1 MTSDLAV
8 EAHGLVKEFGD
19 VKALNGIDLVVPR
32 GKVVGLLGP
41 NGSGKTTTVRI
52 LATLLKA
59 TAGTA
64 KVAGFDVAKQADDV
78 RRSIGLTGQYAAVDE
93 FLTGRENLAMFGGLF
108 HLDKNYVAARADEL
122 LEKFDLTD
130 AANRPAKTYSGGMR
144 RRLDLAASLIAK
156 PGILFLDEPTTGLDP
171 RSRIGLWNVIAEL
184 VAEGTTVLL
193 TTQYLDEADQL
204 ADDIVVIDH
213 GKVIAH
219 GTSSELKDQIGG
231 DRLEITLDN
240 PERAPVAISAL
251 AAVVSGEASIDGAR
265 YSAPVS
271 GGSPV
276 LIEAVRALDAQHIG
290 VADIGLRRP
299 TLDDVFLTLT
309 GHGAEEDQRPEP
321 STSRRGR
328 RGGRR

>member
-1 MTSDLAV
+1 MPVTEYAV
-8 EAHGLVKEFGD
+8 QAEGLVKEFGD

-59 TAGTA
+59 TSGSAQ
-64 KVAGFDVAKQADDV
+64 VNGFDVQRQADDV

-93 FLTGRENLAMFGGLF
+93 FLTGRENLTMFGGLF
-108 HLDKNYVAARADEL
+108 HL
-122 LEKFDLTD
+122 EKT
-130 AANRPAKTYSGGMR
+130 
-144 RRLDLAASLIAK
+144 ASLIAK

-171 RSRIGLWNVIAEL
+171 RSRIGLWDVISEL
-184 VAEGTTVLL
+184 VSEGTTVLL

-204 ADDIVVIDH
+204 ADDIVVIDQ
-213 GKVIAH
+213 GQVIAH

-231 DRLEITLDN
+231 DRIEITLND
-240 PERAPVAISAL
+240 EQSAARAVDAL
-251 AAVVSGEASIDGAR
+251 SGVVSGEPTTEGAQ
-265 YSAPVS
+265 YSAPVA
-271 GGSPV
+271 GGSSV
-276 LIEAVRALDAQHIG
+276 LIDAVRALDAQNVG
-290 VADIGLRRP
+290 VADIALRRP

-309 GHGAEEDQRPEP
+309 GHGAEDQQPERPEP
-321 STSRRGR
+321 SRRGR

>member
-1 MTSDLAV
+1 MSSDYAV
-8 EAHGLVKEFGD
+8 EARGLVKKFGN
-19 VKALNGIDLVVPR
+19 VTALDGIDLLVPR
-32 GKVVGLLGP
+32 GQVVGLLGP

-64 KVAGFDVAKQADDV
+64 KVAGFDVASQANEV
-78 RRSIGLTGQYAAVDE
+78 RKSIGLTGQYAAVDE
-93 FLTGRENLAMFGGLF
+93 FLTGRENLVMFGGLY
-108 HLDKNYVAARADEL
+108 HLDKKYVASRADDL
-122 LEKFDLTD
+122 LEKFDLTG

-171 RSRIGLWNVIAEL
+171 RSRIGLWSVISELIAEG
-184 VAEGTTVLL
+184 ATVLL

-219 GTSSELKDQIGG
+219 GTSSQLKDQIGG
-231 DRLEITLDN
+231 DRLEITLQN
-240 PERAPVAISAL
+240 ETQTTSAVSAL
-251 AAVVSGEASIDGAR
+251 ATIVSGEASVDGTH
-265 YSAPVS
+265 YSAPIS

-299 TLDDVFLTLT
+299 TLDDVFLALT
-309 GHGAEEDQRPEP
+309 GHGAQEDQRPEP
-321 STSRRGR
+321 NTSRRAR